1 MSRRRARARAG
12 RRRQGARAAGQQGA
26 RAAGRASG
34 WARERLGARAA
45 GSPGVRGARAEGRG
59 RPGRA
64 GWPWLCTWCTRPV
77 FGPV

>member
-12 RRRQGARAAGQQGA
+12 RRRLGA